1 MGHNAFF
8 IKNEFL
14 EHFKEVPNKIEDI
27 YVKLIIGLLVLIMK
41 LGQRKKC

>member
-14 EHFKEVPNKIEDI
+14 EHFKEVPNKL
-27 YVKLIIGLLVLIMK
+27 VKPKWPHGGCK
-41 LGQRKKC
+41 